1 MKHPLASRR
10 TCKAIAVLAKP
21 LPSRKCLGC
30 RFGKCKQNFQKM
42 TWVCGFYRF
51 TSRCRSRRASLWQRL
66 GQDGEPVDTQFGTRP
81 PSLNRRR
88 RAFALVSEERQ
99 LASIALGRCHELV
112 IEALASFCQ
121 NQYNLPALA
130 SNTNARH
137 ALVAKSLTTPHLLE
151 DYA

>member
-1 MKHPLASRR
+1 MQTELSEN
-10 TCKAIAVLAKP
+10 
-21 LPSRKCLGC
+21 SLGVWLLQIY
-30 RFGKCKQNFQKM
+30 KQMPK
-42 TWVCGFYRF
+42 G
-51 TSRCRSRRASLWQRL
+51 RRASLSMRQKL

-121 NQYNLPALA
+121 NQYNLPALT
-130 SNTNARH
+130 SSTNARH
-137 ALVAKSLTTPHLLE
+137 ALGAKSLTTPHLLE
-151 DYA
+151 DVAEGFQRWRHGS